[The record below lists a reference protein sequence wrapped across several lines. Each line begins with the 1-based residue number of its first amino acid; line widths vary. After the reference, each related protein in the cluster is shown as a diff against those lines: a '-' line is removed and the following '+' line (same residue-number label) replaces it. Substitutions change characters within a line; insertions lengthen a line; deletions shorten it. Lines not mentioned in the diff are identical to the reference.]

1 MRIVWTERAINDLEG
16 IEIYI
21 ASDNP
26 EMATEFVEEILE
38 SASIISDNP
47 QIGRIV
53 PELSQES
60 LRELIH
66 KNYRIVYLLRKK
78 SIDILTVFE
87 RHKLF
92 PESIM

>member
-1 MRIVWTERAINDLEG
+1 MKIVWTERAINDLEG
-16 IEIYI
+16 IEIFI

-26 EMATEFVEEILE
+26 EMATKFVEEILE